1 MRKISLWLGVSGSFW
16 ELFCSLTATQWK
28 FHLSVL
34 MKLRK
39 YIVFF
44 FFFFSNCNSWYLHF
58 LSYCSFLFFRII
70 WTSYW
75 ISQTTFCS
83 YFILYYF
90 QKVKW
95 FQPLSFSSFCF
106 TFFFFLS
113 DAVSFLSTCE
123 VLRTHSSLTSG
134 ISYQVSF
141 LLHSYPLSL
150 FGVLNIFCSFYFSSL
165 LWNFTLENLLAHVLF
180 MGVSM

>member
-39 YIVFF
+39 YIVF